1 MKKKILAETQSE
13 PEALSPADTAV
24 LEPAVPE
31 PAILEP
37 AELEPAV
44 LEPAEEMPLPP
55 VATEEE
61 AYRFLSDV
69 MRGTVL
75 EPSGKDVSIGDRLKA
90 CSGLMKRYESAQDPA
105 AGETAR
111 GRALA
116 SAAERLGHCVSPSFA
131 GVLGDVLV
139 HGHTHYDLAGGRGSM
154 KSSFV
159 SLAVVYLLLL
169 EPEAHALVLRKV
181 ANTMRDSVYAQ
192 YLWAIEMLGLSGC
205 FECKYSPM
213 EMVFL
218 PTGQKI
224 LFRGADDPMK
234 IKSIKVPFGSIRIT
248 HFEEKDQFSGRDEIR
263 TVLQSTMRG
272 DGDFWNFESYNPPLS
287 RDNWANRDSAQER
300 PDRLC
305 HRSTYLEAP
314 KEWLGDQFL
323 LEAERLR
330 QTDERAY
337 RHEYLGE
344 AVGTGGNVFEN
355 LTERRIG
362 DDEIRGFDRI
372 YQGVDWGF
380 APDPYAF
387 VRLHYDAARET
398 IYLLDELVAARQ
410 TNIAT
415 AEELKRRGYTDAPI
429 LCDSAEPKSVADYRA
444 LGLPAKAV
452 QKGPGSVDY
461 GMKWLQGR
469 TIVIDP
475 ARTPEAWREFSAYEF
490 ERDREGNF
498 VSGYPDRDNH
508 LIDAVRY
515 ALDRV
520 IRSYRSNA

>member
-1 MKKKILAETQSE
+1 MKEKTVEEKQAS
-13 PEALSPADTAV
+13 PEVLMPADPAE

-31 PAILEP
+31 PEEP
-37 AELEPAV
+37 L
-44 LEPAEEMPLPP
+44 PLPP

-69 MRGTVL
+69 MRGCIA
-75 EPSGKDVSIGDRLKA
+75 EPTGREVSVGDRLKA
-90 CSGLMKRYESAQDPA
+90 CSGLMKRYESTQDGA
-105 AGETAR
+105 AVTDAR
-111 GRALA
+111 DRALA
-116 SAAERLGHCVSPSFA
+116 SAAVRIGRCVSPGFA
-131 GVLGDVLV
+131 AVLGDVLA
-139 HGHTHYDLAGGRGSM
+139 HRHTHYDLAGGRGSM

-169 EPEAHALVLRKV
+169 EPDAHAMVLRKV

-192 YLWAIEMLGLSGC
+192 YLWAVEMLGLSEF
-205 FECKYSPM
+205 FECRLSPM
-213 EMVFL
+213 EMVFR

-234 IKSIKVPFGSIRIT
+234 IKSVKVPFGSIRVT
-248 HFEEKDQFSGRDEIR
+248 HFEEKDQFSGRGEIR

-272 DGDFWNFESYNPPLS
+272 SGGFWNFESYNPPLS
-287 RDNWANRDSAQER
+287 RDNWANRDSVLER

-314 KEWLGDQFL
+314 PEWLGEQFL

-330 QTDERAY
+330 ETDERAY

-355 LTERRIG
+355 LQERHIT
-362 DDEIRGFDRI
+362 DEEIRNFDRI
-372 YQGVDWGF
+372 YMGVDWGF

-387 VRLHYDAARET
+387 IRLHYDAARET
-398 IYLLDELVAARQ
+398 VYLLDELVAIRR
-410 TNIAT
+410 TNTAT
-415 AEELKRRGYTDAPI
+415 AEELQRRGYTDGYI
-429 LCDSAEPKSVADYRA
+429 LCDPAEPKSVADYRA
-444 LGLPAKAV
+444 IGLPAKPAR
-452 QKGPGSVDY
+452 KGAGSVDY

-475 ARTPEAWREFSAYEF
+475 ARTPEAWREFSSYEF

-508 LIDAVRY
+508 TIDAVRY

-520 IRSYRSNA
+520 IGSYRSNA